1 MYTFFGLEYCVRSNV
16 DSDGPLWF
24 FVLIDNDAGLVTT
37 QSHHVVHFSPCLL
50 LYNSLTNNAHHAE
63 SCLLPFPFPSPLPFL
78 PPLPPPSTRPFFPPL
93 PSSSLP
99 SLPFPPPPVPSI
111 PFPSLFVEVGLLI
124 AAKGSGNALAPQGQ
138 WRGLNTTVSSPT
150 QYAQIMV
157 FDSSTDA
164 SRRPLYWR

>member
-1 MYTFFGLEYCVRSNV
+1 MRSNV

-24 FVLIDNDAGLVTT
+24 FVLIDNDAGFVTT

-124 AAKGSGNALAPQGQ
+124 AAKGSGSALAPSGSGRSPAAKRYLVNFKLKISPLVAANETSN
-138 WRGLNTTVSSPT
+138 WGGGSVNGLNGG
-150 QYAQIMV
+150 
-157 FDSSTDA
+157 F
-164 SRRPLYWR
+164 